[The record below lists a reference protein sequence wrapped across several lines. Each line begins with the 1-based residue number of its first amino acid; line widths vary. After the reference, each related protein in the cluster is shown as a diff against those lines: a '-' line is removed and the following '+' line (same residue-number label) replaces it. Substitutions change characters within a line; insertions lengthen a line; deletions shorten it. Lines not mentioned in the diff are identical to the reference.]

1 MIKMQGI
8 TMRMIQTRV
17 YLYTLFPILLL
28 PCALWLDVTSYPLPL
43 QPISSS
49 ALALLILITWG
60 WLINFYIK
68 KKIVEPILELNQR
81 LEEPEKKLTQ
91 HMYSECSI
99 FQSLLVKLNNRESA
113 LNEDLQESSVATIA
127 LQCAFIEEKNV
138 LEERIRALSND
149 VLYLQKPLPNTCTL
163 DPIPS
168 ANNGQ

>member
-1 MIKMQGI
+1 
-8 TMRMIQTRV
+8 MRMIQTRV

-127 LQCAFIEEKNV
+127 LQCAFIEEKTSSKNV
-138 LEERIRALSND
+138 FALYQTICSIYRSNQIS
-149 VLYLQKPLPNTCTL
+149 QKTTTKHLH
-163 DPIPS
+163 
-168 ANNGQ
+168 A